1 MKLTRRGERVLAFYI
16 FLTMT
21 LFAGALGFGAQFLL
35 THKQVIQ
42 QETCHNT
49 PDGWAC
55 DWEWERK

>member
-35 THKQVIQ
+35 THKQVIN

>member
-1 MKLTRRGERVLAFYI
+1 MKLTQRGEKVFAISLLF
-16 FLTMT
+16 TT
-21 LFAGALGFGAQFLL
+21 LSLIGALGFGAQFLT

-55 DWEWERK
+55 DWKWERK